1 MDGKLLKRVREAGY
15 EISYDPAQD
24 GNCFYRAAAFH
35 LGIDWQTL
43 KDAVFEHLESNQFD
57 VSCSHTV
64 LYADKLDY
72 VNGLCYKYIPFN
84 QYYHLWLLLDGN
96 DRLSF
101 LCEVDVGQVVPNSWL
116 EALALMKRTFANSL
130 VIGTLAEV
138 VKRNITIITVHGVSE
153 NTLFSM
159 LLHV

>member
-72 VNGLCYKYIPFN
+72 VNGLCYKCIPFN
-84 QYYHLWLLLDGN
+84 QYYHLWLLYFSKTAMTGCPSYVKLTLGK
-96 DRLSF
+96 LF
-101 LCEVDVGQVVPNSWL
+101 LTRGW
-116 EALALMKRTFANSL
+116 R
-130 VIGTLAEV
+130 
-138 VKRNITIITVHGVSE
+138 R
-153 NTLFSM
+153 
-159 LLHV
+159 